1 MRDMVSE
8 SREEQDA
15 VFKKFLAELPPALER
30 FRARARRAGLPLGG
44 VESLGPVGAWFLSE
58 IPAPEHIEG
67 YQLPVWLDP
76 ESHPRGEAGEGY
88 EYELTRDQIALV
100 DDTQAYF
107 ASVLQQAY
115 PDAKWIIY
123 RPRSKY
129 DMNRGWPTL
138 LLGRPNVPANTV
150 GKLFIPAMRVVTNGP
165 IGPDFLVKA
174 FDYDLP
180 PHLRANHTG

>member
-1 MRDMVSE
+1 MASQ
-8 SREEQDA
+8 SRQEQDA
-15 VFKKFLAELPPALER
+15 VFTKYMAELPIALDR
-30 FRARARRAGLPLGG
+30 FHGRAHRAGLQLGG
-44 VESLGPVGAWFLSE
+44 VESLGPVGAWFLAE
-58 IPAPEHIEG
+58 FAGPEHIEG
-67 YQLPVWLDP
+67 YQLPIWWNP
-76 ESHPRGEAGEGY
+76 EAHPRGETGPGHEID
-88 EYELTRDQIALV
+88 LTRDQVALI
-100 DDTQAYF
+100 DDTQAFY
-107 ASVLQQAY
+107 ASVLQRAY